1 MNGLMTALYNEI
13 YIVEECLKAS
23 GELKTLGDGVPM
35 HLRDLVW

>member
-1 MNGLMTALYNEI
+1 MNGLITALYNEI
-13 YIVEECLKAS
+13 LKAS